1 MKKKFKKLKTSFEA
15 NDWIESYYPKC
26 IGKYQLEAENQI
38 EDTLGY
44 ALYLYTGSMSFCYNK
59 YLKDFDADVDKII
72 IEDNHYYKDTLTNIK
87 HINNAFNLNIINEN
101 IVLYHYIN
109 ANTKLLIK
117 KIKENNNILIL
128 NKFISTTLLKDCKG
142 IKDLIKRNRY
152 NTLFKINTKKGV
164 NCIPI
169 LWRRGNIF
177 GTSLLNEYE
186 IILPP
191 KLNLKLVKVKK
202 KSYSK
207 IKYELEFEA
216 V

>member
-15 NDWIESYYPKC
+15 NDWIENYYPKF
-26 IGKYQLEAENQI
+26 IVKNQLEAENQI

-109 ANTKLLIK
+109 VNTKLLIK

-152 NTLFKINTKKGV
+152 NILFKMNTKKGV

-202 KSYSK
+202 KYFSK